1 MLINAAARLLRTQ
14 SSMLALG
21 ALVSA
26 TAICAAPRGA
36 RAESLD
42 AVLRRLEALENSNSK
57 LATENAALR
66 ERMRRVEGNK
76 SVAAPATVSAAAPA
90 MATAQ
95 TPAVGVGSAG
105 VSKAPPRSFLDA
117 TTLTLYG
124 HADLSLDWFDNG
136 VRDPTAAP
144 GNIGGRSN
152 NLAVSSNLSYF
163 GIRATHD
170 LSRYGYEGWA
180 ALLQYETL
188 VETASTPS
196 ERAALGSRD
205 SYLGIRGPF
214 GAVKLGKSDTPYKRS
229 TSLFDPFRNT
239 VGDYNSIMGNTGGD
253 ARAEFDARLPHSIW
267 YESPTIGGFQFSALF

>member
-1 MLINAAARLLRTQ
+1 MLSNAATRLLRTQ
-14 SSMLALG
+14 SCIVAVG
-21 ALVSA
+21 ALVAA
-26 TAICAAPRGA
+26 TAVCVTPR
-36 RAESLD
+36 
-42 AVLRRLEALENSNSK
+42 
-57 LATENAALR
+57 T
-66 ERMRRVEGNK
+66 
-76 SVAAPATVSAAAPA
+76 AAA
-90 MATAQ
+90 
-95 TPAVGVGSAG
+95 
-105 VSKAPPRSFLDA
+105 D
-117 TTLTLYG
+117 
-124 HADLSLDWFDNG
+124 SLDNG

-144 GNIGGRSN
+144 DNIGGRSR

-163 GIRATHD
+163 GVRATHD

-267 YESPTIGGFQFSALF
+267 YESPTIGGFQFSALRSEERR